1 MPQLAS
7 HNDCTGCMACYNACP
22 KQAIRIEKDHEG
34 FLMPCVDK
42 TQCIGCKLCEKSCPI
57 VSPVVEQ
64 GEKTPKVY
72 AAWHQEDRRKS
83 SSGAAF
89 SAFARKTLE
98 NGGVVYGAAFDEKLH
113 LRHIEVADIK
123 GLEALR
129 GSKYLQ
135 SEIGDIYRKV
145 KVRLVEGRNV
155 LFCGTPCQVAGLRAY
170 LRKPYAHL
178 LTIDLACH
186 GVPSEAV
193 FHSYLKKLENRLGFA
208 EKGLHIKNYEFR
220 RRDGWGLAPSIST
233 MSSFTS
239 PHLYNSLQLL
249 YGVDALFMEAFNES
263 ALFRM
268 SCYSCPF
275 AKFPRIGDITLA
287 DFWGI
292 GRHGAAFRHNTS
304 KGVSLI
310 LVNSDQG
317 IKAVASLDEQTFLEE
332 RSMDEALVENH
343 NLYTPSVIHPK
354 RDAIIADFLN
364 SELSL
369 NKIDKRYHI
378 VDRSLK
384 GIIKVLALRT
394 ELFDAVKVIYDK
406 IKSL

>member
-83 SSGAAF
+83 SSGGAF
-89 SAFARKTLE
+89 SAFVRKTLE

-208 EKGLHIKNYEFR
+208 EKGLNIKNYEFR

-233 MSSFTS
+233 MSSCQS
-239 PHLYNSLQLL
+239 L
-249 YGVDALFMEAFNES
+249 YGVDALYMEAFNES
-263 ALFRM
+263 AIFRG
-268 SCYSCPF
+268 SCYHCPF
-275 AKFPRIGDITLA
+275 AKIPRIGDITLA

-292 GRHGAAFRHNTS
+292 GRHGKPFKHSTT

-310 LVNSDQG
+310 ICNSKQG
-317 IKAVASLDEQTFLEE
+317 ETAINELGEDTFKEE
-332 RSMDEALVENH
+332 RTLKEALIENH
-343 NLYTPSVIHPK
+343 NLIGASLINVK
-354 RDAIIADFLN
+354 RDKIIASFLN
-364 SELSL
+364 ENLTL
-369 NKIDKRYHI
+369 DDIDKKYHL

-384 GIIKVLALRT
+384 GRIKMLSLKT
-394 ELFDAVKVIYDK
+394 GMFDLCKGIYDK
-406 IKSL
+406 MKAL